1 MKERS
6 IAWKENPQQSGEDFV
21 RHLKNDSL
29 YIGFMQAKN
38 DIESLYRCP
47 GTNSRTQVYHP
58 LTEKDELVKAQN
70 TLREQNKLVAIKH

>member
-1 MKERS
+1 
-6 IAWKENPQQSGEDFV
+6 
-21 RHLKNDSL
+21 
-29 YIGFMQAKN
+29 MQAKN